1 MSQSSSSHHSS
12 LKSMVTSII
21 EGSAEGDMKTI
32 PCSVYPDMNLE
43 SPRTQSLAVL
53 NYARLAF
60 QKHHEQKHRILPDS
74 LGSHVVQSIVSF
86 NMFKQIAD
94 VAWIPQ
100 DEQLDRLLRIEPR
113 FRRYLRLV
121 EPPKRMRLEVG
132 TEGIKDS
139 FSKLLAGE
147 GMLAVIVSLESDPQH
162 KFICFKIPLQS
173 HRSIGTFG
181 FNHHHH
187 LHNGFKPD
195 RVFVIFNFASQGH
208 HPQWL
213 ITTSDETLLNRN
225 FALFR
230 FWCRGHDGSAD
241 NGWTTIHT
249 LGPATASES
258 NQGDIRDRVR
268 DKRSD
273 GAAHIDAYSDE
284 ETSKADDDDIPTPE
298 PSHPSENSFRSMKG
312 SKTLSANSPP
322 RLFRTSNGPTT
333 STSTAPTHLWVEPRS
348 QNSSTSYN
356 VSQKIQNTTRPSV
369 LHSENFGRR
378 RYHSSTYTSR
388 TTAAAPQFVPPV
400 RPSPEM
406 YHWTHRAQSMTYGP
420 YNYSAAIY
428 PTGFFMYGQPY
439 RSYAD

>member
-32 PCSVYPDMNLE
+32 PCSAYPDMNLE

-53 NYARLAF
+53 NYARLVF
-60 QKHHEQKHRILPDS
+60 KKHHEQKHRILPDS

-100 DEQLDRLLRIEPR
+100 DEQQLDRLLTIEPR
-113 FRRYLRLV
+113 FSRYLRLV

-147 GMLAVIVSLESDPQH
+147 GMLAVIVSLESNPQH

-187 LHNGFKPD
+187 LHNRFKPD

-213 ITTSDETLLNRN
+213 ITTSEETLLNRN

-230 FWCRGHDGSAD
+230 FWCRGNDGGAG

-249 LGPATASES
+249 LGPATVSEYK
-258 NQGDIRDRVR
+258 QGDIGERVR
-268 DKRSD
+268 DKRPD
-273 GAAHIDAYSDE
+273 GAPHIDAYSDE
-284 ETSKADDDDIPTPE
+284 EASKADNDDIPTPE
-298 PSHPSENSFRSMKG
+298 QSPPSENPFRSITG
-312 SKTLSANSPP
+312 SENLSGNSPP
-322 RLFRTSNGPTT
+322 RLFRTSNDPTT

-348 QNSSTSYN
+348 QNSSASYN
-356 VSQKIQNTTRPSV
+356 VSQKSQNTNRPSV
-369 LHSENFGRR
+369 SHSENFGRR

-400 RPSPEM
+400 RPSPAM
-406 YHWTHRAQSMTYGP
+406 CHWTYRAQPMTYGP
-420 YNYSAAIY
+420 YIYNAPIY
-428 PTGFFMYGQPY
+428 PTGPFMYGHPY
-439 RSYAD
+439 RS

>member
-32 PCSVYPDMNLE
+32 PCSAYPDMNLE
-43 SPRTQSLAVL
+43 SLRTQSLAVL

-60 QKHHEQKHRILPDS
+60 KKHHEQKHRILPDS

-94 VAWIPQ
+94 VAWISQ
-100 DEQLDRLLRIEPR
+100 DEQLDKLLRTVPR
-113 FRRYLRLV
+113 FSRYLRLV

-147 GMLAVIVSLESDPQH
+147 GMLAVIVSLESDPQY

-181 FNHHHH
+181 FNHPH
-187 LHNGFKPD
+187 LHNRSKPD
-195 RVFVIFNFASQGH
+195 RVFVIFNFASRGN

-213 ITTSDETLLNRN
+213 ITTSEETFLNRN

-230 FWCRGHDGSAD
+230 FWCRGYDGGAD

-249 LGPATASES
+249 LGPAVASES
-258 NQGDIRDRVR
+258 NPGDIGDRVR
-268 DKRSD
+268 DKRPD

-284 ETSKADDDDIPTPE
+284 ETSQADDDDIPTPE

-312 SKTLSANSPP
+312 SKTLSPP
-322 RLFRTSNGPTT
+322 RLFRTFNDPTT
-333 STSTAPTHLWVEPRS
+333 STLTAPTHSWVEPIS
-348 QNSSTSYN
+348 QNSSASYN
-356 VSQKIQNTTRPSV
+356 VPQKIQNTTRPSV

-388 TTAAAPQFVPPV
+388 TTMAAPQYVPPV

-406 YHWTHRAQSMTYGP
+406 YQYHWSYRAQPMTYGP
-420 YNYSAAIY
+420 YIYSAPMY
-428 PTGFFMYGQPY
+428 PTGPFMYGQLY
-439 RSYAD
+439 RS